1 MKTNAHTK
9 LGNHGSPNPSSKGN
23 RTHENT
29 SNDNELDLT
38 TCLHR
43 LVRPNHM
50 PEARV
55 PFYDASGATSSRD
68 HSRCINL
75 VHAEARGRVEKPA
88 SAFDRALT
96 SAKSKVICASPRL
109 RSGVG
114 SRPSRVPKAKSSRA
128 NGSSPKLICV
138 VSVRLPGA
146 SMK

>member
-1 MKTNAHTK
+1 MYDEIVVH
-9 LGNHGSPNPSSKGN
+9 
-23 RTHENT
+23 
-29 SNDNELDLT
+29 LDLT
-38 TCLHR
+38 FAPRAATLDPDIG
-43 LVRPNHM
+43 RPGADPKSHQ
-50 PEARV
+50 PEPPGAMT
-55 PFYDASGATSSRD
+55 DAAGLPPPTPISRE

-75 VHAEARGRVEKPA
+75 AHAEARGRVEKPA

-138 VSVRLPGA
+138 VSVR
-146 SMK
+146 